1 MRKLSFTDRLLEEL
15 QHGLAT
21 SHLRPATTTRT
32 YPADGAEQGELS
44 PQELARV
51 AGLMRVN
58 NAGEVA
64 AQGLYRG
71 QSLTARKQAL
81 SAAMNEAAEE
91 ENEHLDWCQQR
102 LAELQQPRSLLDGV
116 WYWGSFTIGAL
127 AGAAGDRWSLGFVKE
142 TEQQV
147 CRHLDHHLERLPEQ
161 DQRSRAIIEAMR
173 EDELRH
179 ADNAAEAGAAELP
192 LVIKTAMKLVSKVM
206 TFTAY
211 RI

>member
-1 MRKLSFTDRLLEEL
+1 MRHLSLTDRLIDEL
-15 QHGLAT
+15 QHGLQT
-21 SHLRPATTTRT
+21 SHLRPPKGARP
-32 YPADGAEQGELS
+32 YPGNDCDEAELS
-44 PQELARV
+44 SGEQRHV

-71 QSLTARKQAL
+71 QALTAREAAV
-81 SAAMNEAAEE
+81 SAAMHNAAEE

-102 LAELQQPRSLLDGV
+102 LSELNQRRSLLDGV

-147 CRHLDHHLERLPEQ
+147 CAHLDRHLQRLPEQ
-161 DQRSRAIIEAMR
+161 DQRSRVIIEQMR
-173 EDELRH
+173 EDEAKH
-179 ADNAAEAGAAELP
+179 AAEAEAAGAAELP
-192 LVIKTAMKLVSKVM
+192 RPIKCAMTLVSRVM